1 MTPRPGHAL
10 LAMLAVQV
18 LASMTL
24 TSASVLA
31 PVVAPSLGLAPERI
45 GWFVGLAYLLAMLSG
60 LRCGV
65 WVARLGGVRVSQLAL
80 LICAAGLLLA
90 CWVPPAGLMLAAL
103 LIGVGYGLA
112 NPAAAEVLAQH
123 APRGAPGLFFSIKQ
137 AGVPLGVALCG
148 LLMPLGLSLL
158 GWRWTVA
165 LTALAALLAALVLQ
179 HSQRALQAPQA
190 ARKVVAV
197 SWLTPLRQVWAA
209 RELRL
214 LSLVSC
220 SFALTQQVFIT
231 YVVALLH
238 LQGGL
243 SLAAAAGILS
253 ASQGVSILARV
264 GLGHAADRWMAPNRL
279 LGLLGMGMAASVVL
293 LAWSGS
299 AGLWGAALLAAMACG
314 ATAMGWNGV
323 FYAALIHTVPRES
336 LAALTGA
343 TQFFTFLGGMLG
355 PFAFGQLVH
364 AGASHAS
371 VYTALAL
378 APALVGAL
386 VWRVAQRTA
395 QVR

>member
-1 MTPRPGHAL
+1 MTPHPGHAL

-18 LASMTL
+18 LASISL

-31 PVVAPSLGLAPERI
+31 PAVAPMLGLAPERI
-45 GWFVGLAYLLAMLSG
+45 GWFAGLAYALAMLSG

-80 LICAAGLLLA
+80 LLCAAGLGLA
-90 CWVPPAGLMLAAL
+90 CWVPPAGLLLAAM
-103 LIGVGYGLA
+103 LIGAGYGLA
-112 NPAAAEVLAQH
+112 NPAAAEVLAHH
-123 APRGAPGLFFSIKQ
+123 APRGASGLFFSIKQ

-148 LLMPLGLSLL
+148 LFMPLGLQLM
-158 GWRWTVA
+158 GWRWTIGLAATIAV
-165 LTALAALLAALVLQ
+165 LAAL
-179 HSQRALQAPQA
+179 ALQRSQPVL
-190 ARKVVAV
+190 RSPRTVSPVVAV
-197 SWLTPLRQVWAA
+197 SWFTPLRQVWQA

-220 SFALTQQVFIT
+220 TFAMTQQIFIT

-243 SLAAAAGILS
+243 SLTAAAMVLS
-253 ASQGVSILARV
+253 VSQVVSMLARV
-264 GLGHAADRWMAPNRL
+264 GMGHAADRWVAPTHL
-279 LGLLGMGMAASVVL
+279 LGLLGMGMGASVVL
-293 LAWSGS
+293 LAWSGA
-299 AGLWGAALLAAMACG
+299 AGLLTASLLAAMACG

-323 FYAALIHTVPRES
+323 FYAALIRTVPRES

-364 AGASHAS
+364 AGASHAG
-371 VYTALAL
+371 VYTAMAL
-378 APALVGAL
+378 APVLVGVM
-386 VWRVAQRTA
+386 VWRVAGQQARA
-395 QVR
+395 